1 MTSKVLKRSLYFIRI
16 SHKCQKFLKIES
28 IWPFCWTIG
37 PFIFSND
44 ELLISLLNR
53 DRLNGSKF
61 ISSDD
66 SLLLSDITDI
76 LELIEFKTLGIFS
89 PLFASFS
96 PLNVSRISSKSI
108 SFQDFS
114 THPVKIDRLMR
125 LINASRVGNISRN
138 QNQPEN
144 TRKYKKIIL
153 WLLIKSVPKSV
164 FSNFCKNEAL
174 GTAER
179 SQLIWSKS
187 MKHNSLKYTVV
198 YTVQR
203 RYSHKLF
210 FCSSFSFIFVKINHF

>member
-16 SHKCQKFLKIES
+16 SHKCQKFPKIES

-66 SLLLSDITDI
+66 SLLLSDIADI
-76 LELIEFKTLGIFS
+76 LELIEFKAFAIFS

-138 QNQPEN
+138 QNQHEN
-144 TRKYKKIIL
+144 TRAYFSGY
-153 WLLIKSVPKSV
+153 WLNLFLNR
-164 FSNFCKNEAL
+164 FSR
-174 GTAER
+174 T
-179 SQLIWSKS
+179 
-187 MKHNSLKYTVV
+187 
-198 YTVQR
+198 
-203 RYSHKLF
+203 
-210 FCSSFSFIFVKINHF
+210 FVKMRRWGLQRDHNWSDPSQWSIIH